1 MSAADRT
8 RPITIIGAG
17 IGGLTAALA
26 LACRGFSVEIFERS
40 SQMQEVGAGLQLSPN
55 ALRVLGRLGLMNDL
69 LVHGTDAREVILRRA
84 FTGRPIASVPVVA
97 GDGMPYVSIHR
108 ADLQTV
114 LLRAVDRSP
123 AITLRLGASLQALT
137 PARDGLDLWFTCGEA
152 RHRHHAGLVVGA
164 DGVHSSIAR
173 RLGLA
178 AATPSGAVAWRGCVS
193 RATGDGVTPGIE
205 AWLGPRRHAVAY
217 PMSGGRETNLVLIEP
232 MKRTADADP
241 AGLAHRY
248 RSWDRRLTSMIAAAG
263 EMTGWPLNVVPPD
276 RPWRHLD
283 DRLILIGDAAHA
295 MLPYAAQGAGMA
307 IEDAAVLADA
317 LARAPNRSVAL
328 AHYEAERRPRIASVR
343 RRVAFHQRVYHL
355 PWPLNLARDAA
366 LSLRSPDSLQ
376 DDLSWLYDW
385 RPPADSD
392 HRETI

>member
-1 MSAADRT
+1 MSAADRA

-26 LACRGFSVEIFERS
+26 LADRGFAVEIFERAP
-40 SQMQEVGAGLQLSPN
+40 QMQEVGAGLQLSPN
-55 ALRVLGRLGLMNDL
+55 ALRVLGRLGLMKDL
-69 LVHGTDAREVILRRA
+69 LVHGTRAREVILRRA

-97 GDGMPYVSIHR
+97 SDGMPYVSIHR
-108 ADLQTV
+108 ADLQAV

-123 AITLRLGASLQALT
+123 AITLHLGATLQALT
-137 PARDGLDLWFTCGEA
+137 PARGGLDLWFISGEG
-152 RHRHHAGLVVGA
+152 RHRLQASLVVGA
-164 DGVHSSIAR
+164 DGVRSSIAR

-178 AATPSGAVAWRGCVS
+178 AATPSGAIAWRGYVS
-193 RATGDGVTPGIE
+193 RDNDGGPPPGIT

-217 PMSGGRETNLVLIEP
+217 PISGGRETNLVLIEP
-232 MKRTADADP
+232 MKRTTLADP
-241 AGLAHRY
+241 AGLAYRF
-248 RSWDRRLTSMIAAAG
+248 RSWDRQLTSMIAAAG
-263 EMTGWPLNVVPPD
+263 DMTGWPLNVVPPD

-317 LARAPNRSVAL
+317 LARAPSRSAAL
-328 AHYEAERRPRIASVR
+328 AHYEAERRPRIAKVR

-366 LSLRSPDSLQ
+366 LSLRSPDSLR

-385 RPPADSD
+385 SPPADSED
-392 HRETI
+392 SETI

>member
-1 MSAADRT
+1 MSPVDRT

-26 LACRGFSVEIFERS
+26 LADRGLSVEIFERAP
-40 SQMQEVGAGLQLSPN
+40 QMQEVGAGLQLSPN
-55 ALRVLGRLGLMNDL
+55 ALRVLDRLGLMDAL
-69 LVHGTDAREVILRRA
+69 LVHGTPAREVILRRA
-84 FTGRPIASVPVVA
+84 FTGRQIASVPVVA
-97 GDGMPYVSIHR
+97 SDGMPYVSIHR

-123 AITLRLGASLQALT
+123 AITLFLGASLQALT
-137 PARDGLDLWFTCGEA
+137 PARGGLDLWFTGGEG
-152 RHRHHAGLVVGA
+152 RHRHHASLLVGA

-178 AATPSGAVAWRGCVS
+178 AATSAGAIAWRGCVS
-193 RATGDGVTPGIE
+193 RAIGGGSPPVIE

-217 PMSGGRETNLVLIEP
+217 PISGGRETNLVLIEP
-232 MKRTADADP
+232 MNRTTEADP
-241 AGLAHRY
+241 AGVARRF
-248 RSWDRRLTSMIAAAG
+248 RSWDRQLTSMIAAAG
-263 EMTGWPLNVVPPD
+263 DMTGWPLNVVPPD

-317 LARAPNRSVAL
+317 LARAPTRSTAL
-328 AHYEAERRPRIASVR
+328 AHYEGERRQRIARVR
-343 RRVAFHQRVYHL
+343 QRVLFHRLIYHL
-355 PWPLNLARDAA
+355 PAPLSFGRNAA
-366 LSLRSPDSLQ
+366 LAVRSPESLRK
-376 DDLSWLYDW
+376 DLDWLYDW
-385 RPPADSD
+385 RPPANAGDD
-392 HRETI
+392 